1 MSYFSNPIAINID
14 GTTAATPV
22 KFSSI
27 GTVGEIAVKASAGR
41 LIDVFAVNMGAED
54 CYLQF
59 HDAAAIPAEGSTPNA
74 VRPMAGKPADAIS
87 GGILKEENPVFEF
100 TTGCQIVWSST
111 AATYTAIAPG
121 DIATK
126 IINGSYV

>member
-1 MSYFSNPIAINID
+1 MSYFSNPTAINID
-14 GTTAATPV
+14 GTSAATPI
-22 KFSSI
+22 KFSSM
-27 GTVGEIAVKASAGR
+27 GTVGELAVKASAGR
-41 LIDVFAVNMGAED
+41 IIDVFALNLGTED

-59 HDAAAIPAEGSTPNA
+59 YDLAAIPAEGATPNA
-74 VRPMAGKPADAIS
+74 VRPMPGKPADLLT

-126 IINGSYV
+126 YINGSYV